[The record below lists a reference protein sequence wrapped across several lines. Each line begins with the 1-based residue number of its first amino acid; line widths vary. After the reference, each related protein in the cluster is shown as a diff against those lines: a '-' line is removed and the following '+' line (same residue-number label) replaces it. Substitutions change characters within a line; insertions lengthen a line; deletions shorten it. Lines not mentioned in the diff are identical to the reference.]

1 MEDTYEKLTALVVS
15 NTNYFQPNATKII
28 QIEFGLGKEVS
39 VNAIIS
45 IPTLKQW
52 KAAIIFEGV
61 FLISTPIK
69 TQFTLIYKPANTGLP
84 SSVAFDYKNSSDRVR
99 LHHHE
104 KP

>member
-1 MEDTYEKLTALVVS
+1 MKNTYEKLTALVVS

-52 KAAIIFEGV
+52 KSIISSEGN
-61 FLISTPIK
+61 FIASPLLQ
-69 TQFTLIYKPANTGLP
+69 TQFPIIYKPTNTGIP
-84 SSVAFDYKNSSDRVR
+84 SSVAFDFT
-99 LHHHE
+99 
-104 KP
+104 